1 MRRHSIVFG
10 LLSAC
15 LALAAAGQQVRP
27 DEPHLRSDANLVLA
41 PVTVTDA
48 RGRYISDLPNEA
60 FTLLEDGRPQT
71 IRSVSRE
78 AAPISLGIVIDSS
91 GSMAGKWRATKIAI
105 ASLLGNLEEDDE
117 IFLVTFADSPQ
128 AQVGFTQDAAAV
140 SDRLGRLAPAGSTA
154 LYDAVVLAV
163 SEMRRARPGR
173 RKALF
178 LVSDGGD
185 NHSRATER
193 AVRRLVEEEDVQVH
207 AIGIHDTMN
216 DMEEKRGPWL
226 LEDLAEMTGGQHY
239 MVRTAGEL
247 PGLANRIGLA
257 LHQQYVLAYQPE
269 SAAAPGKFRRIAV
282 QVRDARN
289 SGRLSVYAR
298 RGYRAP

>member
-1 MRRHSIVFG
+1 MAIG
-10 LLSAC
+10 LLSAA
-15 LALAAAGQQVRP
+15 LALGAAGQQFRL
-27 DEPHLRSDANLVLA
+27 DSNLVLA

-78 AAPISLGIVIDSS
+78 DAPISLGIVIDTS
-91 GSMAGKWRATKIAI
+91 GSMASKWRATKLAI
-105 ASLLGNLEEDDE
+105 ASLLGNLEDDDE
-117 IFLVTFADSPQ
+117 IFLVTFADAPQ
-128 AQVGFTQDAAAV
+128 TQVGFTRDAGAV
-140 SDRLGRLAPAGSTA
+140 SARLGQLAPTGSTA

-163 SEMRRARPGR
+163 AQMRRARPGR

-193 AVRRLVEEEDVQVH
+193 EVRRLVQEEDIQVH
-207 AIGIHDTMN
+207 AIGIHDTMT

-239 MVRTAGEL
+239 MVRTAEEL
-247 PGLANRIGLA
+247 PGLANRIGLT
-257 LHQQYVLAYQPE
+257 LHQQYVLAYQPD
-269 SAAAPGKFRRIAV
+269 STALPGKFRRLSV
-282 QVRDARN
+282 QVRDPRKP
-289 SGRLSVYAR
+289 GRLSVYSR